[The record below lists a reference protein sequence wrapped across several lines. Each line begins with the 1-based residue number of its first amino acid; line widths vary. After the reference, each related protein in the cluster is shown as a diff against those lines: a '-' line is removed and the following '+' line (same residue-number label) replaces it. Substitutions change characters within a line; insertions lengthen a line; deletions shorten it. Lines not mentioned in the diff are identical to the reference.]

1 MIGQLELQI
10 KLKINDVFSDGLLY
24 EKPNSLLYSSG
35 ARKLRNSTELHW
47 MAVECIK
54 DLLELRELK
63 NWLNNL

>member
-1 MIGQLELQI
+1 MDKCNILFYFFISG
-10 KLKINDVFSDGLLY
+10 
-24 EKPNSLLYSSG
+24 PN

-63 NWLNNL
+63 NWLNNS